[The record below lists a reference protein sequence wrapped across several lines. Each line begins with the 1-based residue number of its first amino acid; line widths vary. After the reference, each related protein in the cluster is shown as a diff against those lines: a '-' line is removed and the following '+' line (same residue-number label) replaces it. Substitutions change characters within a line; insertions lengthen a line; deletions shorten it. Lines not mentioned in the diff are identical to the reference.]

1 LKVWGRRAQ
10 RPRVETHSLPPLT
23 HVLPPI
29 RPFGLPIH
37 VAGVPAA
44 PFTRSYP
51 RRFTLIT
58 RTSRRLR
65 QLP

>member
-1 LKVWGRRAQ
+1 
-10 RPRVETHSLPPLT
+10 LPALT

-29 RPFGLPIH
+29 RPLGFPIY
-37 VAGVPAA
+37 VARGPAA
-44 PFTRSYP
+44 PFARSYP

-58 RTSRRLR
+58 RTASCLR